1 MALTDGQKA
10 QIRLY
15 LGFSDVNRS
24 LSPALEGAML
34 AVSSDAEDQITD
46 ILTRL
51 DSLQTTLEGAWTFQ
65 SVIRAEE
72 VTLSGFNGLV
82 ALRSEGKRLV
92 NQLAIILGVK
102 PINTPFDTGRA
113 SSGVALRGA

>member
-10 QIRLY
+10 QVRLY
-15 LGFSDVNRS
+15 LGFPDVNRTLYS
-24 LSPALEGAML
+24 NLEGAMT
-34 AVSSDAEDQITD
+34 AVSDDAVDQITD

-51 DSLQTTLEGAWTFQ
+51 DSLQTTLEGAWPFQ

-72 VTLSGFNGLV
+72 VTLSGFNGLA

-102 PINTPFDTGRA
+102 PMNTPFDTGRV

>member
-15 LGFSDVNRS
+15 LGYPDVNRS
-24 LSPALEGAML
+24 MRPALEGAML
-34 AVSSDAEDQITD
+34 ALSADAELLIEDL
-46 ILTRL
+46 LTRL
-51 DSLQTTLEGAWTFQ
+51 DSLQTTLEGAWAFQ
-65 SVIRAEE
+65 SVKRAEE
-72 VTLSGFNGLV
+72 VTLSGFDGLV

-92 NQLAIILGVK
+92 NQISSILGVQ
-102 PINTPFDTGRA
+102 PLTTPFDTGRV